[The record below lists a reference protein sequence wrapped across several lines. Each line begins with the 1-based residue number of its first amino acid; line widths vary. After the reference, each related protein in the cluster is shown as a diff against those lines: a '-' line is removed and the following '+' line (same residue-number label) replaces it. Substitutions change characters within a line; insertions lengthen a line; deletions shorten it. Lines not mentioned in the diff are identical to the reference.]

1 MPRQHQISRLPARW
15 QGEVSYETAAKFC
28 YLVHAYSVFNTI
40 NIHIPYPVTLMR
52 VPAKGWGQGGRC
64 NSGLRI
70 QR

>member
-28 YLVHAYSVFNTI
+28 YLVRANSVFDSI

-52 VPAKGWGQGGRC
+52 GPAKGREQGGRC
-64 NSGLRI
+64 RASLRI
-70 QR
+70 R